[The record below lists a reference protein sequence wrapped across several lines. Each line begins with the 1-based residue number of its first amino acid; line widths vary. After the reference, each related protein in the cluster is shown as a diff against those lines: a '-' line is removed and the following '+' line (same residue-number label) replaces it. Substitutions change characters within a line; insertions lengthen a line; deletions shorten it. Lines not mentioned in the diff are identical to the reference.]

1 MFLIDRKNP
10 NGITLISLIATII
23 ILIILAG
30 TSVNILMGED
40 GIIKKAVEARKNTTV
55 ALEKESISIAYTTLI
70 EEEMESG
77 EIITTEKFENE
88 LKNLNKE
95 STVSKDSQENF
106 IVEIKETKNKYKVEK
121 NGNITKIEE
130 SDENTKRVYVKN
142 IKFNAGEDLE
152 ELGFEDFFTD
162 VSAKRD
168 AIDSFSSYDGY
179 LLEAPWANGYGG
191 LISLKKYD
199 FSKIDKIEVGTFYG
213 ANSKDCINTFTVG
226 LCSTNENNNIF
237 DENLKTSVENTG
249 LTTCYKKDINEDEI
263 ETIELNT
270 TSVSN
275 QYYIKVCEDH
285 GPTPGAMTTE
295 ARVFWI
301 KIYYNEDYQKI
312 ENGLT
317 ANFNYTGDYQEYT
330 VPETGKYKIEC
341 YGARGGC
348 NNWAGTYL
356 SDYGLGGYESGIIEL
371 TKGEK
376 LYIYVG
382 KKGAD
387 GVKQANQLTSTSF
400 NGGGAGIGSSD
411 NDDGGGAGGGAT
423 DVRLVAGNWDD
434 FESLKSRII
443 VAGGGS
449 GGATVTGGFN
459 KPSGGSGGGLTGKGS
474 IWKYSNTEVSNHTYN
489 GTQTTGYKFGIGQN
503 AITKGNTG
511 GAGAGGGYYG
521 GYTSTDSPAGGAGG
535 GSGYVSGYT
544 GCNSITKESTENN
557 ITHTGSSV
565 HYSGKVFTDIVLKN
579 EVNSKSGYAVITKI
593 DDRNREFTY
602 TGNYQEY
609 VVPETG
615 KYKIECYGARGGCDN
630 WAGTYLSDYGLG
642 GYASGT
648 IELIK
653 GEKLYIYV
661 GQTGADGVKQANQLT
676 STSFNGGGA
685 GIGSSDNDD
694 GGGAGG
700 GATDVRLVAG
710 NWDDFESLKSRI
722 IVAGGGSGGATV
734 TGGFNKPS
742 GGSGGGLTGKGSIWK
757 YSNTEVS
764 NHTYN
769 ATQTTGYKFGIG
781 QNAITKGNA
790 GGAGAGGGYYGG
802 YTSTDNPAGGAGGGS
817 GYVSGYAGCNSITKE
832 STENNITHT
841 GSSVHYSGKV
851 FTNIELKDSINSKE
865 GYVKIQKQ

>member
-88 LKNLNKE
+88 LKKLNKE

-130 SDENTKRVYVKN
+130 NEENVKRAYVKK
-142 IKFNAGEDLE
+142 IKEDLE
-152 ELGFEDFFTD
+152 ELGIEDFFTD

-356 SDYGLGGYESGIIEL
+356 SDYGLGGYASGIIEL

-382 KKGAD
+382 KK
-387 GVKQANQLTSTSF
+387 
-400 NGGGAGIGSSD
+400 
-411 NDDGGGAGGGAT
+411 
-423 DVRLVAGNWDD
+423 
-434 FESLKSRII
+434 
-443 VAGGGS
+443 
-449 GGATVTGGFN
+449 
-459 KPSGGSGGGLTGKGS
+459 
-474 IWKYSNTEVSNHTYN
+474 
-489 GTQTTGYKFGIGQN
+489 
-503 AITKGNTG
+503 
-511 GAGAGGGYYG
+511 
-521 GYTSTDSPAGGAGG
+521 
-535 GSGYVSGYT
+535 
-544 GCNSITKESTENN
+544 
-557 ITHTGSSV
+557 
-565 HYSGKVFTDIVLKN
+565 
-579 EVNSKSGYAVITKI
+579 
-593 DDRNREFTY
+593 
-602 TGNYQEY
+602 
-609 VVPETG
+609 
-615 KYKIECYGARGGCDN
+615 
-630 WAGTYLSDYGLG
+630 
-642 GYASGT
+642 
-648 IELIK
+648 
-653 GEKLYIYV
+653 
-661 GQTGADGVKQANQLT
+661 GADGVKQANQLT

-802 YTSTDNPAGGAGGGS
+802 YTYQSTGYFTSTNGAGGSSYIGNTNLTNKVIYCYNCTTS
-817 GYVSGYAGCNSITKE
+817 SATNTKTKKTTSVSESLNANSAKMGDGAARITWIGAE
-832 STENNITHT
+832 
-841 GSSVHYSGKV
+841 
-851 FTNIELKDSINSKE
+851 
-865 GYVKIQKQ
+865 

>member
-1 MFLIDRKNP
+1 MFFINRKNQ

-55 ALEKESISIAYTTLI
+55 ALEKESILIAYTTLI

-88 LKNLNKE
+88 LKNSNKE

-130 SDENTKRVYVKN
+130 NEENVKRAYVKN
-142 IKFNAGEDLE
+142 IEFNAGEDLE
-152 ELGFEDFFTD
+152 ELGFEDFCTD
-162 VSAKRD
+162 TASLND
-168 AIDSFSSYDGY
+168 ARNVFKSFDGY
-179 LLEAPWANGYGG
+179 TIAGAWANGYGYI
-191 LISLKKYD
+191 ISTEKYD
-199 FSKIDKIEVGTFYG
+199 FSKIDKVEVGVFYG
-213 ANSKDCINTFTVG
+213 ANSTNCINTFTIG
-226 LCSTNENNNIF
+226 LCSTNENNDKF
-237 DENLKTSVENTG
+237 DENLKTSIEKTG
-249 LTTCYKKDINEDEI
+249 LTTGYKKNISEEKI
-263 ETIELNT
+263 ETVQLD
-270 TSVSN
+270 TSNVSN
-275 QYYIKVCEDH
+275 KYYLKLCENH
-285 GPTPGAMTTE
+285 GPTPASMTTE
-295 ARVFWI
+295 ARIFWI
-301 KIYYNEDYQKI
+301 KLYYNDYREKI
-312 ENGLT
+312 VTEKFT
-317 ANFNYTGDYQEYT
+317 YTGNYQEYV

-348 NNWAGTYL
+348 DNWSGTYL
-356 SDYGLGGYESGIIEL
+356 SDYGLGGYASGTIEL

-382 KKGAD
+382 QTGAD
-387 GVKQANQLTSTSF
+387 GITQANQLTSTSF

-423 DVRLVAGNWDD
+423 DVRLIAGNWND

-474 IWKYSNTEVSNHTYN
+474 IWKYNNTEVTNHTYN
-489 GTQTTGYKFGIGQN
+489 ATQTTGYKFGIGQN
-503 AITKGNTG
+503 AITKGNAG

-521 GYTSTDSPAGGAGG
+521 GYTSIDSPAGGAGG
-535 GSGYVSGYT
+535 GSGYVSGYA
-544 GCNSITKESTENN
+544 GCNSISKESTEDN

-565 HYSGKVFTDIVLKN
+565 HYSGKIFKDTELKDS
-579 EVNSKSGYAVITKI
+579 VNSKRGYVLITKI
-593 DDRNREFTY
+593 DDKDRKFTY

-630 WAGTYLSDYGLG
+630 WSGTYLSDYGLG

-648 IELIK
+648 IELTK

-661 GQTGADGVKQANQLT
+661 GQTGADGITQANQLT

-700 GATDVRLVAG
+700 GATDVRLIAG
-710 NWDDFESLKSRI
+710 NWNDFESLKSRI

-757 YSNTEVS
+757 YNNTEVT

-802 YTSTDNPAGGAGGGS
+802 YTSIDSPAGGAGGGS
-817 GYVSGYAGCNSITKE
+817 GYVSGYAGCNSISKE
-832 STENNITHT
+832 STEDNITHT
-841 GSSVHYSGKV
+841 GSSVHYSGKI
-851 FTNIELKDSINSKE
+851 FTDIELKDSINSKD
-865 GYVKIQKQ
+865 GYVRIVKQ